1 MRVLVLVL
9 TLLAAAKIGTQQ
21 YLIASAKTDIIVSAY
36 RDRAVGACREAAR
49 SRQIAMPA
57 SWSAH
62 GAVRLVIGKSN
73 LDVALWQIDH
83 RLWQT
88 RYKSPYLIFTISEAP
103 LRIFCEFDIAHGAA
117 SLITM

>member
-49 SRQIAMPA
+49 SRQLAVPA
-57 SWSAH
+57 SWSTQ
-62 GAVRLVIGKSN
+62 GPVRLVIGKSN
-73 LDVALWQIDH
+73 LDVALWQVDH
-83 RLWQT
+83 NLWQK
-88 RYKSPYLIFTISEAP
+88 RYKNPYLIFTISEAP
-103 LRIFCEFDIAHGAA
+103 LRIYCEFDIAHGAA

>member
-21 YLIASAKTDIIVSAY
+21 YLIASAKTDIIVSTY

-49 SRQIAMPA
+49 SKRIEVPA
-57 SWSAH
+57 SWSSS

-73 LDVALWQIDH
+73 LDVSLWQIDH
-83 RLWQT
+83 SLWQT
-88 RYKSPYLIFTISEAP
+88 RYKSPYLIFTISEFP
-103 LRIFCEFDIAHGAA
+103 RRIYCEFDIAQGAA
-117 SLITM
+117 SLIAM